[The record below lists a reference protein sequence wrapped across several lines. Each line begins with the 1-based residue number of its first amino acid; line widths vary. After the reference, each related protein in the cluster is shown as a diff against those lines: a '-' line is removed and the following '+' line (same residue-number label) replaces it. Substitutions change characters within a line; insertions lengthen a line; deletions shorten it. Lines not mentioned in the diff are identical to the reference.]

1 MIYCRRWESK
11 MEIPAHQPQIVNSP
25 TTLNPHFHGEC
36 RTARDR
42 AGVSTQMPDWSLNS
56 SRELCDFWES
66 EPKTEIQINTSID
79 FYIRLVLFS
88 GQQGDPR

>member
-1 MIYCRRWESK
+1 
-11 MEIPAHQPQIVNSP
+11 
-25 TTLNPHFHGEC
+25 
-36 RTARDR
+36 
-42 AGVSTQMPDWSLNS
+42 MPDWSLNS